1 MTLQE
6 KIGLK
11 IKDLRKEN
19 HLSQTELALKVGYKE
34 KTAIAKIE
42 AGKID
47 LPQSKLLAFSKIFG
61 ISVSYFFDE
70 TPSIQ
75 KTDITQLPLNTIA
88 AHFDGEE
95 YSESELEEIHKFA
108 EFVKSRRK
116 Q

>member
-11 IKDLRKEN
+11 IRELRKEK
-19 HLSQTELALKVGYKE
+19 HMSQTDLALSVGYKE

-47 LPQSKLLAFSKIFG
+47 LPQSKLLAFSTVFG
-61 ISVSYFFDE
+61 VSISYFFDE
-70 TPSIQ
+70 ASDTEDSNVSP
-75 KTDITQLPLNTIA
+75 LPVNTIA
-88 AHFDGEE
+88 AHFDGDE
-95 YSESELEEIHKFA
+95 YSESELEEIRKFA
-108 EFVKSRRK
+108 EFVKNRRN

>member
-1 MTLQE
+1 MTMQE

-11 IKDLRKEN
+11 IRELRKEN
-19 HLSQTELALKVGYKE
+19 HMSQTDLALKIGYKE

-47 LPQSKLLAFSKIFG
+47 LPQSKLLAFSNIFG
-61 ISVSYFFDE
+61 VSISYFFDE
-70 TPSIQ
+70 ISDTEEHSIS
-75 KTDITQLPLNTIA
+75 QLPVNTIA

-95 YSESELEEIHKFA
+95 YSESELEEIRKFA
-108 EFVKSRRK
+108 EFVKSKRI